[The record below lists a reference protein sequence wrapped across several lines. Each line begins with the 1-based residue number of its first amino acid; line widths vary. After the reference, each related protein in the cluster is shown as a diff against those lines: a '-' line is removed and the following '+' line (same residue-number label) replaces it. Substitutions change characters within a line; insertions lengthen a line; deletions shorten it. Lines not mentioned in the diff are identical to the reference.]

1 MGIQEHSYIS
11 NQWRSE
17 ANCQWNPVTIFSRG
31 FKTSLTLR
39 EFEPNQSFITVIMV
53 FFSSHLED
61 AKTVMVPPFA
71 DSISE
76 GDVRWDKG
84 IHILFMK

>member
-1 MGIQEHSYIS
+1 MCQQRNDLRI
-11 NQWRSE
+11 
-17 ANCQWNPVTIFSRG
+17 QWNPITVFNRG
-31 FKTSLTLR
+31 FRTSQSLGMVNLLLYFIFVTTLTLVSVLG
-39 EFEPNQSFITVIMV
+39 EG
-53 FFSSHLED
+53 

-84 IHILFMK
+84 L